1 MSAYGAFDNDDL
13 KYMPDV
19 HRAVSQRGRR
29 FAYLLTFMTFVS
41 IGTLLVWSYYAVLD
55 EVTRGE
61 GKVIPSSKTKI
72 IQNLEGGIVAD
83 IMVREGQI
91 VEEGA
96 ILLRIENS
104 LAQATQRDLQ
114 GQYYALLAATARL
127 EASLNGEEAIT
138 FPQQVL
144 ENAPERVADQ
154 ERLFAAR
161 GAQIAAQTSV
171 LESEKRQRKQEI
183 NELITQRNTADQNLR
198 LAREEMNITRPLV
211 AKGVMPRLDLIRVE
225 RQVAEFEGQI
235 KTINAGIPRLKSAL
249 KAAEQRIQEL
259 VLSMRAEMSD
269 EYNRTR
275 AELKSVTETLFA
287 SSDRV
292 TRTDVRSPVHGTVKE
307 LKFNTIGGVIQPG
320 ADIIEIVPLDDTLLI
335 EAQVRPADIA
345 FLSPGQQAIIKVSAY
360 DFSIYGGLKAELE
373 QISADTIKD
382 ENGDPFYRVYLRTE
396 KNSLTRQG
404 EVLPIIPGMTAT
416 AEILTGTKTV
426 LDYLLKPILKARDRA
441 LTER

>member
-1 MSAYGAFDNDDL
+1 MSAHGAFDNDDL

-19 HRAVSQRGRR
+19 HRAISQRGRR

-41 IGTLLVWSYYAVLD
+41 IGTLLVWSYYAALD

-61 GKVIPSSKTKI
+61 GKVIPSSKTKV

-154 ERLFAAR
+154 ERIFSAR
-161 GAQIAAQTSV
+161 SAQIAAQTSV

-198 LAREEMNITRPLV
+198 LARAEMSITRPLV

-275 AELKSVTETLFA
+275 AELKSVTQTLFA